1 MQIITRQNYAS
12 QIDTWIG
19 KEQIIVLIGQRR
31 VGKSYVM
38 KDFVQRHQQEPDAN
52 IIYIDKEKIAFKY
65 ITNNDELED
74 YIAQHFVIWPSAI
87 VLGVVGALAPE
98 HLLVRLAD
106 QLS

>member
-38 KDFVQRHQQEPDAN
+38 KDFVQRHQQESDAN

-74 YIAQHFVIWPSAI
+74 
-87 VLGVVGALAPE
+87 
-98 HLLVRLAD
+98 
-106 QLS
+106 